1 MTIAKITDAYVRY
14 YSDNEETKVYVEWES
29 DAGTSGRTEGKLWPC
44 EHTPLSAHMTALFAR
59 ANREGIP
66 IRGETW

>member
-1 MTIAKITDAYVRY
+1 MIARITDAYLRY
-14 YSDNEETKVYVEWES
+14 YSDNEQTKLYVEWIG
-29 DAGTSGRTEGKLWPC
+29 DNGKSGRTEGELWPC
-44 EHTPLSAHMTALFAR
+44 EHTPIGSHMAALFAR